1 MVSTDRAD
9 GSPTDAVAPP
19 AADPSMPGTSFV
31 RSWRQT
37 PTLQALREL
46 LALSET
52 VAPTIARRAGMSHSE
67 LRTLEMLVRESYGP
81 AELARELGV
90 STAASSGIIDRLV
103 ERGHVVRQAHSTDG
117 RRTVVVMTDSG
128 REELLAHL
136 LPMFQALGQLD
147 AELSPQER
155 IVVERYLRG
164 AMAAIR
170 QVL

>member
-1 MVSTDRAD
+1 MSTERAD
-9 GSPTDAVAPP
+9 RSRPGEAPEP

-46 LALSET
+46 LSLSET

-67 LRTLEMLVRESYGP
+67 LRTLELLVREPYGP

-90 STAASSGIIDRLV
+90 TTAASSGIIDRLV

-117 RRTVVVMTDSG
+117 RRTVVVMTESG

-136 LPMFQALGQLD
+136 LPMFRALGELD
-147 AELSPQER
+147 AELDDHER
-155 IVVERYLRG
+155 DIVERYLRG